1 MAAQTVSPK
10 LTELPFFPYLDAEGS
25 LPTALQ
31 RQIGIYAIFDR
42 DQTLQYVGYSRDVYQ
57 SLRQHLVRQPEACW
71 WYKLQTIER
80 PSRSALEGLKQ
91 AWMAASGLALS
102 AEQAATWV
110 DAIDAKQ
117 TMTAAEVAEHAALS
131 EVEQVKYLKKIA
143 RRLEAEILARLNQRG
158 VNMDLRFN
166 PKLKETGLLD
176 LK

>member
-1 MAAQTVSPK
+1 MTAQTASPT
-10 LTELPFFPYLDAEGS
+10 LAELPFLPYLNAEGC
-25 LPTALQ
+25 LPIALQ

-42 DQTLQYVGYSRDVYQ
+42 NQLLQYVGYSRDVYQ

-80 PSRSALEGLKQ
+80 PSRSLLEGLRQ
-91 AWMAASGLALS
+91 AWLTESGLSLS
-102 AEQAATWV
+102 AEDLATWV

-117 TMTAAEVAEHAALS
+117 TMTAAEIAEHAALS
-131 EVEQVKYLKKIA
+131 EVEQIKYLKKIA
-143 RRLEAEILARLNQRG
+143 RRLEAKILTALESRG
-158 VNMDLRFN
+158 VNMELRFN